1 MESKENTERIE
12 YYDDRWYKMELSP
25 QGLEKLKSLHEKEFQ
40 NPVYLP
46 SSTTAL
52 GIVNK
57 PFLARWRGDIGNE
70 AADFRSRKAKDI
82 GSRSHDGVHRL
93 FMGETL
99 QSEKYIQ
106 EEWVNINRFWLWYQS
121 LGKPSL
127 PYDPEMTVYSLEYLY
142 AGTLDFVCFLQ
153 GGKYNIGLAKQV
165 EIEEGVYIGD
175 LKTGKNIDFNA
186 FRQLASY
193 WYAFQE
199 ITQISVQGAFI
210 LHTQAQTKEGWKMI
224 LRTKEEL
231 AKDFQ
236 AFLHALELWKD
247 ENQGLTPVIF
257 DMPKTINLY
266 EKEAL

>member
-82 GSRSHDGVHRL
+82 GSRSHDGIHRL

-99 QSEKYIQ
+99 KNENYIQ

-127 PYDPEMTVYSLEYLY
+127 PYEPEMTVYSLEYLY
-142 AGTLDFVCFLQ
+142 AGTLDFVCSLK
-153 GGKYNIGLAKQV
+153 GGKYNIGLSKPV
-165 EIEEGVYIGD
+165 EIEGGIYIGD